1 MDVLMLWFIKG
12 NAKTTIKNIPVPAL
26 VISTILLIVI
36 SLRVQ
41 CMTGILGCIV
51 LFVCYMI
58 IDKPSRTG
66 LNALNSPVVLL
77 GVLEVPTTPLITV
90 LGAGGAAIA
99 LALKDSLGNIAGGML
114 ILVNQPFKKGDEI
127 DIGGTYGE
135 VDKIDLFVT
144 TLRTYDNKEIT
155 IPNGNINTSV
165 IVNYSRR
172 DRRRVDCKFGISYDS
187 DIALAKSVLL
197 RVAQSNPDIY
207 TDPEPFVGVASHG
220 DSSVVLDLKV
230 WCDTEQYY
238 AVKYYLTE
246 QVKLAFDEADISI
259 PFPQMDVHVVK

>member
-1 MDVLMLWFIKG
+1 MDFIKEMDFSQKMFDILETG
-12 NAKTTIKNIPVPAL
+12 AWTLAVLAVGLILIKVALGITHRALEKTAL
-26 VISTILLIVI
+26 DAAIHAFVLSALRIVLYILLV
-36 SLRVQ
+36 
-41 CMTGILGCIV
+41 
-51 LFVCYMI
+51 
-58 IDKPSRTG
+58 
-66 LNALNSPVVLL
+66 VVLL
-77 GVLEVPTTPLITV
+77 GVLEVPTTPLVTV

-99 LALKDSLGNIAGGML
+99 LALKDSLGNIAGGLL

-155 IPNGNINTSV
+155 IPNGSINTSV

-197 RVAQSNPDIY
+197 RVAESNPTIY
-207 TDPEPFVGVASHG
+207 TDPAPFVGVSSHG
-220 DSSVVLDLKV
+220 DSAVVLDLKV
-230 WCDTEQYY
+230 WCDTDQYY
-238 AVKYYLTE
+238 AVKYYLNE

-259 PFPQMDVHVVK
+259 PYPQMDVHVVK

>member
-1 MDVLMLWFIKG
+1 MDFNLNLNLGEYLAAGVKVLAVLVVGLILIRIAMTITRHALE
-12 NAKTTIKNIPVPAL
+12 KTAL
-26 VISTILLIVI
+26 DAAVHTFVLSALRILLY
-36 SLRVQ
+36 
-41 CMTGILGCIV
+41 IV
-51 LFVCYMI
+51 LV
-58 IDKPSRTG
+58 
-66 LNALNSPVVLL
+66 VVLL
-77 GVLEVPTTPLITV
+77 GVLDVPTTPLVTV

-99 LALKDSLGNIAGGML
+99 LALKDSLGNIAGGLL

-155 IPNGNINTSV
+155 IPNGKINTSV

-172 DRRRVDCKFGISYDS
+172 DRRRVDCKFGISYDA

-197 RVAQSNPDIY
+197 RVAQSNPSIY
-207 TDPEPFVGVASHG
+207 TDPAPFVGVSSHG
-220 DSSVVLDLKV
+220 DSAVVLDLKV
-230 WCDTEQYY
+230 WVDTDQYY
-238 AVKYYLTE
+238 SVKYYLNE

-259 PFPQMDVHVVK
+259 PYPQMDVHVVK

>member
-1 MDVLMLWFIKG
+1 MDFSKQLINIFEHGVWALAVLAAGLILIKIAMG
-12 NAKTTIKNIPVPAL
+12 ITRRTLEKTAFDGAIHTFVLSAL
-26 VISTILLIVI
+26 
-36 SLRVQ
+36 R
-41 CMTGILGCIV
+41 IV
-51 LFVCYMI
+51 LYIV
-58 IDKPSRTG
+58 
-66 LNALNSPVVLL
+66 LVVVLL

>member
-1 MDVLMLWFIKG
+1 MDFNQKLIDILELGAWAVAVLVAGLILIKVVMG
-12 NAKTTIKNIPVPAL
+12 ITRRALEKTAMDAAIHTFVLSAL
-26 VISTILLIVI
+26 
-36 SLRVQ
+36 R
-41 CMTGILGCIV
+41 IV
-51 LFVCYMI
+51 LYIV
-58 IDKPSRTG
+58 
-66 LNALNSPVVLL
+66 LVVVLL
-77 GVLEVPTTPLITV
+77 GVLKVPTTPLITV

-99 LALKDSLGNIAGGML
+99 LALKDSLGNIAGGLL

-207 TDPEPFVGVASHG
+207 ADPVPFVGVASHG
-220 DSSVVLDLKV
+220 DSAVVLDLKV
-230 WCDTEQYY
+230 WCDTDQYY

-246 QVKLAFDEADISI
+246 QVKLAFDEAHISI
-259 PFPQMDVHVVK
+259 PYPQMDVRVIK

>member
-1 MDVLMLWFIKG
+1 MDLNLNLNLGDYLAAGVKVLAVLVVGLILIRIAMTITRHALE
-12 NAKTTIKNIPVPAL
+12 KTAL
-26 VISTILLIVI
+26 DAAVHTFVLSALRILLY
-36 SLRVQ
+36 
-41 CMTGILGCIV
+41 IV
-51 LFVCYMI
+51 LV
-58 IDKPSRTG
+58 
-66 LNALNSPVVLL
+66 VVLL
-77 GVLEVPTTPLITV
+77 GVLDVPTTPLVTV

-99 LALKDSLGNIAGGML
+99 LALKDSLGNIAGGLL

-155 IPNGNINTSV
+155 IPNGKINTSV

-172 DRRRVDCKFGISYDS
+172 DRRRVDCKFGISYDA

-197 RVAQSNPDIY
+197 RVAQSNPSIY
-207 TDPEPFVGVASHG
+207 TDPAPFVGVSSHG
-220 DSSVVLDLKV
+220 DSAVVLDLKV
-230 WCDTEQYY
+230 WVDTDQYY
-238 AVKYYLTE
+238 SVKYYLNE

-259 PFPQMDVHVVK
+259 PYPQMDVHVVK